1 MAEIDIDDR
10 RETDGYVA
18 VYPRSTR
25 HLAAAVIASGGTVW
39 PPYQG
44 PSALIVGHADNLGYM
59 QGIPDGYPPTPVRNM
74 YIRYQ
79 IGSPENA
86 GGVPYYWQSGMNVV
100 VVQKVNTPP
109 LGNRAEAEGLLF
121 FDLEGVPEGWTG
133 IELVA
138 QVQVTGNDDG
148 LDLVAGYQ
156 DTYDTHTGGEANR
169 VNPTPPPD
177 YITVPYNES
186 EPIMV
191 LSEYSYGTQTPEN
204 SVIPATALSTLDS
217 SPAEVVWPLADDGNW
232 GTFRGIRFS
241 LTGGDPSGFN
251 SVFISCNFADED
263 TLPHLRFLYDGRTV
277 DLAGEVTL
285 HPLAVTGRLHIDHDR
300 QPLIHT
306 AKKLRGW

>member
-1 MAEIDIDDR
+1 MAETDIEDLR
-10 RETDGYVA
+10 STEGYVA

-39 PPYQG
+39 PPYTG

-79 IGSPENA
+79 LGSPENA

-100 VVQKVNTPP
+100 VVQKTRST
-109 LGNRAEAEGLLF
+109 LDERAEAEGLLY

-138 QVQVTGNDDG
+138 QVQVTGDADG
-148 LDLVAGYQ
+148 LSIVAGYH
-156 DTYDTHTGGEANR
+156 DTYDTHGGGEANR
-169 VNPTPPPD
+169 VNPSPPPD

-186 EPIMV
+186 EPLMV

-217 SPAEVVWPLADDGNW
+217 SPAEVVWPLADDGGW
-232 GTFRGIRFS
+232 DSFRGIRFS

-251 SVFISCNFADED
+251 SVFITCNFADES
-263 TLPHLRFLYDGRTV
+263 TLPHLRFLYDLAAV
-277 DLAGEVTL
+277 ELAGSVSLFGLE
-285 HPLAVTGRLHIDHDR
+285 ATGRLLVDRDRPLLDHAAR
-300 QPLIHT
+300 RR
-306 AKKLRGW
+306 RGW